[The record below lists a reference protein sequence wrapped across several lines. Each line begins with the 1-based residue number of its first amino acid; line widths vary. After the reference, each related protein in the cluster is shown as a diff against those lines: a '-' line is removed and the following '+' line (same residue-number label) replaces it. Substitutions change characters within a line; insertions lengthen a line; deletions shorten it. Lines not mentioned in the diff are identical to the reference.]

1 MTAST
6 ATARVTIISAA
17 TRADISREASSITVR
32 ITETSISGE
41 IISGRIITARIIS
54 DRTITSAGSRII
66 SVRTI
71 ISAGSRIISVRII
84 ARTTNARTIRTRAM
98 FNAMTAI
105 RFLRKMQLCALAKI
119 LI

>member
-1 MTAST
+1 MTAIT

-32 ITETSISGE
+32 ITETVISGE

-54 DRTITSAGSRII
+54 ARTITSAGSRII
-66 SVRTI
+66 SARK
-71 ISAGSRIISVRII
+71 IISVRII